1 MYKSIK
7 KSISLIFVMTCIL
20 ALSAPVVFA
29 AEISDN
35 IDEGIMNEIDKTNDY
50 VYKSIDKAKEKA
62 DKKVL
67 QSSQNIQKQESLND
81 SIDKICDE
89 LISKTEKKVDK
100 LIEKAA
106 EVGIEIERTYIEV
119 QIADRTIYVDPCYAH

>member
-7 KSISLIFVMTCIL
+7 KSISLIFVMTCVL
-20 ALSAPVVFA
+20 ALSAPVAFA

-35 IDEGIMNEIDKTNDY
+35 INEGIMNEIDKTNDY
-50 VYKSIDKAKEKA
+50 VYKSILKSQEKA

-89 LISKTEKKVDK
+89 LISKTENKVDK

-106 EVGIEIERTYIEV
+106 EVEIEIERIYIDV
-119 QIADRTIYVDPCYAH
+119 KIADRTILVDPCYAH